1 MSPHSPVSRGRLP
14 SGNGGHLAGA
24 VAAAPAAALA
34 ADVVCLTSATQIE
47 EEEEKGCSRRSPKL
61 RRSALDAWKC
71 NAAKMALPSFS
82 VKVKWMEAKRV
93 SDSVGR

>member
-14 SGNGGHLAGA
+14 SGSGGHLAGAA

-47 EEEEKGCSRRSPKL
+47 EEEEKGCSRRQSPKL

-93 SDSVGR
+93 SE

>member
-14 SGNGGHLAGA
+14 SGSGGHLAGA

-34 ADVVCLTSATQIE
+34 ADVFCLTSATQIE
-47 EEEEKGCSRRSPKL
+47 EEKGCSRRRSPKL

-93 SDSVGR
+93 SE